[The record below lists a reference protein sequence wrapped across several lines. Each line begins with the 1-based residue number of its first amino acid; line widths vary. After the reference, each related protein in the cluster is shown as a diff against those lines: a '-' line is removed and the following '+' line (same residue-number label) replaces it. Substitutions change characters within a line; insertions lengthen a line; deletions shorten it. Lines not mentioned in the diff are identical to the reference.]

1 MIFPHPLRNVRLP
14 VAAFLSLA
22 LAGCGFQ
29 LRGAPPVPPGLQP
42 LAVSCVE
49 QIPGELCRAVKEQLE
64 LGKIDVR
71 DPEQADYIL
80 RLRGFQQDRRA
91 SAITVQASAA
101 EYTLRQTVQ
110 MDVLT
115 RDELPLIAETS
126 LNSSETYRYDETNV
140 LAKQREEEEL
150 RQQLYERLAQQI
162 IFRLA
167 PLTDARVTQLREQL
181 SEQATDDQEQ
191 DSR

>member
-1 MIFPHPLRNVRLP
+1 MTRKMHPARIAS
-14 VAAFLSLA
+14 VAGCSLLSLA

-49 QIPGELCRAVKEQLE
+49 QIPAELCDAVNKQLE
-64 LGKIDVR
+64 LGEIDLR
-71 DPEQADYIL
+71 SPEKADYLL
-80 RLRGFQQDRRA
+80 RLRGFEQDRRA

-101 EYTLRQTVQ
+101 EYTLRQTVR

-126 LNSSETYRYDETNV
+126 LNSSETYRYDDTNV

-167 PLTDARVTQLREQL
+167 PLTEARVTELKKAAEENEDAR
-181 SEQATDDQEQ
+181 
-191 DSR
+191 

>member
-1 MIFPHPLRNVRLP
+1 MTATHPLRNVRLP
-14 VAAFLSLA
+14 VAAFLSVV

-29 LRGAPPVPPGLQP
+29 LRGAPPVPAGLQP

-64 LGKIDVR
+64 LGNIDVR
-71 DPEQADYIL
+71 DSEQADYIL

-101 EYTLRQTVQ
+101 EYTLRQTVK
-110 MDVLT
+110 MDLLT

-167 PLTDARVTQLREQL
+167 PLTDARVTKLREQLREQ
-181 SEQATDDQEQ
+181 AADDQEQ

>member
-1 MIFPHPLRNVRLP
+1 MTAPHPLRNVRLP
-14 VAAFLSLA
+14 VAALLSLV

-91 SAITVQASAA
+91 SAITVRASAA
-101 EYTLRQTVQ
+101 EYTLRQTVK
-110 MDVLT
+110 MDLLT

-181 SEQATDDQEQ
+181 REQAADDQEQ